1 MQGKSLQKR
10 FEAAKV
16 IAREA
21 GVLVRR
27 LLAGR
32 VAGTFKLKGDQ
43 DYFTE
48 ADGEV
53 ERLIAKRLSELFPGD
68 QFLGEEEGGAY
79 GERTWVVDPIDGTA
93 NFARGIPH
101 YSVSICY
108 VEEGR
113 PAVGVVY
120 NPAID
125 ELFAAQKGGGAFLN
139 DRPIRVSATDR
150 LQAATVE
157 LGWSTRRPMTDYV
170 SMVGRVTATGAGF
183 LRCGSGALGMAYV
196 AAGRIDGYAE
206 LHINAWDTL
215 AGIVLVEEAGGW
227 TNDFLAND
235 GLRKGNPILGCTP
248 ALRSAL
254 IAATGIGAEDASRL
268 GGLGAK

>member
-1 MQGKSLQKR
+1 MQGQGLQKR
-10 FEAAKV
+10 FEAANV
-16 IAREA
+16 IVREA
-21 GVLVRR
+21 GALVRK

-32 VAGTFKLKGDQ
+32 VAGTFKLKGNQ

-53 ERLIAKRLSELFPGD
+53 ERLIAKRLSEAFPGD
-68 QFLGEEEGGAY
+68 KFLGEEEGGTY

-101 YSVSICY
+101 YSISMGYI
-108 VEEGR
+108 EEGR
-113 PAVGVVY
+113 PAIGVVY
-120 NPAID
+120 NPAVD
-125 ELFAAQKGGGAFLN
+125 ELFAARQGGGAFLN
-139 DRPIRVSATDR
+139 GRPIRVSAIDDLR
-150 LQAATVE
+150 SATVE

-235 GLRKGNPILGCTP
+235 GLHRGNPILGCTP
-248 ALRSAL
+248 ALRNAL
-254 IAATGIGAEDASRL
+254 VAATGIGVKDASRL
-268 GGLGAK
+268 GCPGAK